1 MFKTLFSEDEKV
13 SILAHVSPK
22 ELQQSIFMHSDA
34 LNSYSKMREHI
45 EQYLVNKNVW
55 KRPHGSQFGLTK
67 VANKVDDGGP
77 MPMDIGGVSK
87 GKGSKGD
94 KGKGKGG
101 KGKGNY
107 DQSAKGDKSWK
118 WQYSDKGTEKE
129 RQKAAMRKER
139 VRGEE
144 KEVKVKVRTIKDQAK
159 EVK

>member
-77 MPMDIGGVSK
+77 MPMDIGEFPKEKVPRVTK
-87 GKGSKGD
+87 EK
-94 KGKGKGG
+94 
-101 KGKGNY
+101 
-107 DQSAKGDKSWK
+107 AKV
-118 WQYSDKGTEKE
+118 EKE
-129 RQKAAMRKER
+129 KVTTTR
-139 VRGEE
+139 VE
-144 KEVKVKVRTIKDQAK
+144 KETRPGNGNTATKVLKRKDKRQP
-159 EVK
+159 

>member
-107 DQSAKGDKSWK
+107 DQSGKGDKAWK

-139 VRGEE
+139 AGER
-144 KEVKVKVRTIKDQAK
+144 KRR
-159 EVK
+159 